1 MGGEVRDWRGKKEFE
16 EVEEEEEE
24 HLHMG
29 GATLQRLATQKP
41 EMTSENIVVT
51 RSNPPLNFGRY
62 ITIFWKP
69 PKNLR
74 RSHS

>member
-29 GATLQRLATQKP
+29 GTTLHCRIWQ
-41 EMTSENIVVT
+41 
-51 RSNPPLNFGRY
+51 
-62 ITIFWKP
+62 
-69 PKNLR
+69 PKSR
-74 RSHS
+74 K